1 MHAPCTRRARAPCA
15 CHVRALR
22 MPRTCRAYATHMPC
36 VYGHAHT
43 QLKAHPWTSEE
54 HPRASHRLCSV
65 AHYERCVFGPTAWPK
80 IKKGQF
86 IEDTVGQRQRKLI
99 TEQGLEAHREW
110 GTFLL
115 WPHAKGAAEEEAAS
129 FAMTHHLDGIG
140 YMTVAER
147 ARLGLTVYDGEVTKV
162 QEAGALAVAASG
174 GELRVTAQPIEIPVR
189 SSLAS

>member
-1 MHAPCTRRARAPCA
+1 MN
-15 CHVRALR
+15 
-22 MPRTCRAYATHMPC
+22 MNMNMNMNMHMPTPAMHTC
-36 VYGHAHT
+36 HAH
-43 QLKAHPWTSEE
+43 E
-54 HPRASHRLCSV
+54 LCTCHWSLRVRSV

-115 WPHAKGAAEEEAAS
+115 WPHAEGAAEDDADGS
-129 FAMTHHLDGIG
+129 FVMTHHLDGIG
-140 YMTVAER
+140 YKTVAER
-147 ARLGLTVYDGEVTKV
+147 TRLGLTIYDGEATKV

-174 GELRVTAQPIEIPVR
+174 G
-189 SSLAS
+189 